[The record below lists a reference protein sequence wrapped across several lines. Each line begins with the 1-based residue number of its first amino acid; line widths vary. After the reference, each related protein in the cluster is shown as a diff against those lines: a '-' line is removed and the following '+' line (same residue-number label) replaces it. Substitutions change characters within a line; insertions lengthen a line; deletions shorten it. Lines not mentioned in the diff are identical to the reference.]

1 MEKGKERWLM
11 ARCAL
16 VACVVVSTATCGGP
30 EPDESETGAV
40 DEMPGTPSEREP
52 GMDMAGGDQMQMMQR
67 MRTHMQHMSGVPAD
81 SLMEVMPMHR
91 QMVGQMLQGMDPATM
106 RMGAQPDS
114 MWIATRDSV
123 RSDLTRMEGMSAEE
137 LREVMPAH
145 RARVERL
152 MSMHDSVMRMR

>member
-30 EPDESETGAV
+30 EPDESETGAM
-40 DEMPGTPSEREP
+40 DEMPGMSPEREP
-52 GMDMAGGDQMQMMQR
+52 GMDMVRGDQTQMMQQ
-67 MRTHMQHMSGVPAD
+67 MRTHMQHMSGVPSD
-81 SLMEVMPMHR
+81 SLMAVMPMHR
-91 QMVGQMLQGMDPATM
+91 QMVGQMLQGMDTVTM
-106 RMGAQPDS
+106 RMAQPDS
-114 MWIATRDSV
+114 RWNATRDSV
-123 RSDLTRMEGMSAEE
+123 RSDLTRMEGMSAEQ